1 MNLSTHTA
9 IAIGLGIYACMMLGM
24 SAYWMTRIKKSA
36 DYLVAGRGLPFWV
49 VTGTVTAGSIG
60 TGCVIGAPGLAY
72 LHGWAGS
79 AYPIGLGLGTVI
91 VGLLFARTRRFRF
104 MTLGEEIACYYGG
117 NRIVAEFSNLSLF
130 LSQLGWLTVQIIGC
144 GSVLSAVTGLRL
156 RLCIVLAGLIMAA
169 ISIPGG
175 FKTVAYTDF
184 LNAGILVGGFTAL
197 TVSALHHADGLTGLR
212 HAVPPPYFSVLGVA
226 SYGHWAIATLM
237 LTLVFSVVADPGRRL
252 AMYSARKETS
262 ARWGTALAGTVV
274 MVFSVSI
281 GIAGMY
287 AFRLNPHLASPDEAL
302 PWIVVSVLPAWLA
315 GVVVVSMTAA
325 ILSCA
330 NANAAAVGTFFVRHI
345 YPLAT
350 RGNYPRRPVAVVRLI
365 LVCAFVA
372 STTLALH
379 AGTIV
384 SFVMKFLPITMSG
397 LAIIILVAHFWSRA
411 TWQGAV
417 AGLAVTPAISIA
429 GLFVRVGPDAWTNP
443 TVLAAAAGTLALI
456 GVSLATKRENLTFEE
471 VAARLARER
480 DAVEGE
486 PHGGV
491 QHAETTAQPLEVRRK

>member
-1 MNLSTHTA
+1 
-9 IAIGLGIYACMMLGM
+9 MMLGM
-24 SAYWMTRIKKSA
+24 SAFWMTRVKKAA

-72 LHGWAGS
+72 MHGWAGS

-117 NRIVAEFSNLSLF
+117 NRIVSEFSNLSLF
-130 LSQLGWLTVQIIGC
+130 LSQLGWLTVQIMGC
-144 GSVLSAVTGLRL
+144 GSVLSAVTGLKL
-156 RLCIVLAGLIMAA
+156 RLCIVLAGLVMAA

-175 FKTVAYTDF
+175 FKTVAYTDI
-184 LNAGILVGGFTAL
+184 LNAGILVCGFTAL
-197 TVSALHHADGLTGLR
+197 TLSALHYAGGLTRLR
-212 HAVPPPYFSVLGVA
+212 YTVPAPYFSVPGVA
-226 SYGHWAIATLM
+226 SYGHWAIAALM
-237 LTLVFSVVADPGRRL
+237 LTLAFSVVADPSRRL
-252 AMYSARKETS
+252 AMYSARNETN
-262 ARWGTALAGTVV
+262 ARWGTTLAGTVV
-274 MVFSVSI
+274 MVFSVAI

-345 YPLAT
+345 YPLMT
-350 RGNYPRRPVAVVRLI
+350 GGHYPRWPVAVVRLI
-365 LVCAFVA
+365 LVCGFVA

-397 LAIIILVAHFWSRA
+397 LAIIILVACFWRRA

-417 AGLAVTPAISIA
+417 AGLAVTPAISIT
-429 GLFVRVGPDAWTNP
+429 GLFVRVGPNTWTNP
-443 TVLAAAAGTLALI
+443 TVLAAVAGTLALI
-456 GVSLATKRENLTFEE
+456 GVSVVTKRETLTFAE
-471 VAARLARER
+471 VAENMARER
-480 DAVEGE
+480 DKVEGE
-486 PHGGV
+486 SHERI
-491 QHAETTAQPLEVRRK
+491 QQSKTAAQPSEVTPK